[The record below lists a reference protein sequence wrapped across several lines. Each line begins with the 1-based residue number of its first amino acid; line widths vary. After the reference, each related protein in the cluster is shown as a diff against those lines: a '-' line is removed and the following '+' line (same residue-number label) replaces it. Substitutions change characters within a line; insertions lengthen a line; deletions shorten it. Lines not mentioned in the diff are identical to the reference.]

1 MFNNENISKFSCS
14 FSQPS
19 HPKFRSRLTCLISA
33 LFVLSFYC
41 LLQVRCQYEEAWG
54 IQEVP
59 ERPMMGLGCFLGAS
73 FTRLLELCILLSL
86 KCCPVNQWFGRY
98 ERLPICG

>member
-19 HPKFRSRLTCLISA
+19 HPKFHSRLTFLISA

-54 IQEVP
+54 IQEVS
-59 ERPMMGLGCFLGAS
+59 ERLMMGLGCFLGAS

>member
-1 MFNNENISKFSCS
+1 MFSCS

-19 HPKFRSRLTCLISA
+19 HPWFCSRLNFLISA
-33 LFVLSFYC
+33 LFVLNFYC
-41 LLQVRCQYEEAWG
+41 LLRVRCQYEEAWE
-54 IQEVP
+54 IQEVS
-59 ERPMMGLGCFLGAS
+59 ERLMMGFGCFVGAS

-98 ERLPICG
+98 ERLPICGWGAAL